1 MRFQIILIVNIK
13 NHVITHIEKLVGL
26 ERISVDDALDTR
38 TFSFIYDAVLMK
50 FHLNELYF

>member
-1 MRFQIILIVNIK
+1 M
-13 NHVITHIEKLVGL
+13 EKLVGL
-26 ERISVDDALDTR
+26 ERISVDDAHDTR